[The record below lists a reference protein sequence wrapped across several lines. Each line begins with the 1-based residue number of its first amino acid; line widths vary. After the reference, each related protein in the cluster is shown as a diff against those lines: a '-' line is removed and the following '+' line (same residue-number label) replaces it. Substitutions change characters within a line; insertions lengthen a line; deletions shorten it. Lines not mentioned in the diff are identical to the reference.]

1 MNFNPTLPARDPGQM
16 LQHVFDAPERAQNC
30 FEIGLQQTFDIP
42 EHIQQILVC
51 GMGGSGSCGD
61 MLQALCHQS
70 QIPILVNKSAELPHW
85 VSSKTLVIA
94 VSYSG
99 NTQEVL
105 ACVSQAFEQGALIL
119 ALGSGGKL
127 FDLSQSKRFTAL
139 QIPGGLL
146 PRAALFDM
154 LFALMGSLG
163 HNSVLD
169 RQLVEISESILR
181 LKEWRQD
188 WYTHDLMTPPGRPE
202 NQALGLAERLLSWRQ
217 TLLWG
222 RSQHSDV
229 VALRW
234 KNQFSENAKTFA
246 SVSILPELNH
256 NEVVAMC
263 AQHHSQSGVLY
274 FTLDP
279 RISESESSHSTSP
292 ETIVLDLCKDYLGAS
307 YSVHA
312 EGANY
317 IEKILYLVYLG
328 DFVSVYLAFLKGIDP
343 SPIAAIDELKRRMF
357 A

>member
-16 LQHVFDAPERAQNC
+16 LQAVFNAPERAQNC
-30 FEIGLQQTFDIP
+30 YQIAQQNTLDIP

-99 NTQEVL
+99 NTREVL
-105 ACVSQAFEQGALIL
+105 ACVAQALTKGSLIL
-119 ALGSGGKL
+119 ALGSGGTL
-127 FDLSQSKRFTAL
+127 LELAQSKRFANIR
-139 QIPGGLL
+139 IPGGLL

-154 LFALMGSLG
+154 LFAVLGCLG
-163 HNSVLD
+163 HNPILSCQALE
-169 RQLVEISESILR
+169 LSESLLR
-181 LKEWRQD
+181 LKAWRQD
-188 WYTHDLMTPPGRPE
+188 WYSEDLTKQSKNLPF
-202 NQALGLAERLLSWRQ
+202 GLAQGMLNWQQ

-222 RSQHSDV
+222 RSQQSDL

-234 KNQFSENAKTFA
+234 KNQLSENAKILA

-263 AQHHSQSGVLY
+263 AEHHSQSGLLY
-274 FTLDP
+274 FTLDA
-279 RISESESSHSTSP
+279 RISESEGSHSISSDA
-292 ETIVLDLCKDYLGAS
+292 IVLDLVKDYLGAS